1 MIKKRKRGLSLP
13 NLSPPQTERE
23 RARVVGLTQS
33 SGGRLRRRRARP
45 GEGGEGGAAP
55 VTATLLTAAPLLGVA
70 EGDWLGV
77 AEGDGT
83 GVEAIDDGVGVEA
96 GAGGDEFVPL
106 PQCVG
111 ADAVDEEEGGFVGFV
126 GFGVP
131 EMEEGAVAEIGGAGL
146 ETGVAEGVPVQ
157 PILQGRQANTLDH
170 DGYRIAERDSERGGV
185 KEPASTE
192 TLDRSTN
199 EEGLSDTRLNSKLKS
214 ECGNTQEPASTE
226 TLDRSTNEEGLS
238 DTRLNS
244 KLKSECGNTQE
255 PASTETLDRSTNEEG
270 LSDTR
275 LNSKLKSECGN
286 TQEPA
291 STETLDRSTNEE
303 GLSDTRLNSKLK
315 SECGNTQEPA
325 STETL
330 DRSINDD
337 VNTSHTLDFTV
348 ILKKLIDRG
357 KVNVKDVAS
366 EIGISSDSL
375 ASMLA
380 DDCLVPDLRCK
391 IVTWLR
397 SHAYIESDIPDV
409 LPVKSVPPRRR
420 TKSNIR
426 ILKDNKVICS
436 SKETTSDGIVMN
448 EAKSGQLISEDADYS
463 SKESVSDVTEKE
475 PASTETLDRSTNE
488 EGLSDTR
495 LNSKLK
501 SECGNTQEP
510 ASTETLDRSTNEE
523 GLSDTR
529 LNSKLKSECGN
540 TQEPASTETLD
551 RSTNEEGL
559 SDTRLNSKLK
569 SECGNTQEPA
579 STETLDRSTNE
590 EGLSDTRLNSK
601 LKSECGNT
609 QEPASTETLDRS
621 INDDVNTSHTL
632 DFTVILK
639 KLIDRGKVNVK
650 DVASEIGISS
660 DSLASMLA
668 DDCLVP
674 DLRCKIVT
682 WLRSHAYIESDIPDV
697 LPVKSVPPRRRT
709 KSNIR
714 ILKDNKVICSSKE
727 TTSDGI
733 VMNEAKSGQ
742 LISEDADYSSKESVS
757 DVTEKHKLSWH
768 LLSLLRPVYHYD
780 FRINLMEPD
789 GVHDTLASNS
799 PKCEGGQAQVAAIS
813 QNVTPN
819 SDPENTICS
828 VVKNDI
834 PDLIKAEAVCT
845 YIHPLIR
852 DKMMKMKNVV
862 LSNNANYE
870 FDGKILSDACM
881 LLLLWSCSH
890 LLFLAGS
897 RDHEI
902 SAMEASSSSG
912 ICCNQHIEHLNSSDM
927 ISKFDEA
934 KFEQLVKARN
944 IGVLEMSPENEVEGE
959 LIFHQHRLLCN
970 VAARKHLSDDL
981 ICKVVKSLPEEIDTI
996 GKRKWD
1002 AVLVNQYLS
1011 ELREA
1016 KKQGRKERRHKEA
1029 QAVLAAATAAAAA
1042 SLRISSFRK
1051 DTLDESA
1058 HPENLLKMNTS
1069 TGRVG
1074 LYSQQMPRAKET
1086 LSKLALPRGSSGMNS
1101 DFVQSISDFCK
1112 EHPRT
1117 CDICRRS
1124 ETILNP
1130 ILVCSS
1136 CKVAIH
1142 LDCYR
1147 SVKDSTG
1154 PWKCELC
1161 ENLLSSRSSG
1171 AQTVNSWE
1179 KPYFAAECGLCGG
1192 SAGAFRKSTD
1202 GQWVHAFCA
1211 EWVLESTF
1219 RRGQVHPVEGMESV
1233 VKGSEVC
1240 HICHRKQGVCT
1251 KCNYGH
1257 CHRTFHPS
1265 CARSAGFYMNAK
1277 TVGGKL
1283 QHKAYCEKHS
1293 LEQRAKAETQRHGI
1307 EELKSLK
1314 QTRVELERLRL
1325 LCERIIKREKL
1336 KRDLVLCS
1344 QDILVSNRD
1353 SIALSALV
1361 RSPFFPSDVSSESA
1375 TTSLKGN
1382 TDDCRSGS
1390 EAIQRSDDITVDS
1403 TVSGERPVSGKRH
1416 IKFPVS
1422 MDNDQKTD
1430 DSSTSQH
1437 LFLQRPRER
1446 VSFGGKQIPH
1456 RPSFVAS
1463 QNLSDDG
1470 ERRSKLRKY
1479 TETFEKE
1486 LVMTSD
1492 QASVKNQRL
1501 PKGFVYVPI
1510 GCLSKEKETIP
1521 DAYSG
1526 KPLERDG
1533 AKWKLCFLYLYTELQ
1548 GIAYCAGSA
1557 KVRVYILTM
1566 STLKSSC
1573 GQELHFDDRAF

>member
-1 MIKKRKRGLSLP
+1 MTGVQCHRRRKMMGRGADGGCGTEEKICPISRVPAKFPAKENVTLEKQTPIGIDFYTQARKALCERSPFDTEDAQVSTISTLPSGLANFLSRHSDGRKRQKKSHSGVETKAKSSRAGAAEKGRGSKNIWSETEEYFRELTVDDIDKLHELSSFVFSASQKCFSIPVLSNAFRDSEGNGDIANEVNEVNVVNANGVGFDCGVVVDEEAKEEVEQFMKIDSVGANVLVQEEKGCSSSSQMAMSCSGLEWLLGSRSKIYLTSERPSKKRK
-13 NLSPPQTERE
+13 
-23 RARVVGLTQS
+23 
-33 SGGRLRRRRARP
+33 
-45 GEGGEGGAAP
+45 
-55 VTATLLTAAPLLGVA
+55 LLG
-70 EGDWLGV
+70 GD
-77 AEGDGT
+77 
-83 GVEAIDDGVGVEA
+83 
-96 GAGGDEFVPL
+96 
-106 PQCVG
+106 
-111 ADAVDEEEGGFVGFV
+111 
-126 GFGVP
+126 
-131 EMEEGAVAEIGGAGL
+131 AGL
-146 ETGVAEGVPVQ
+146 EKLIVASPVDGLSSLCHYCSLGDTGDQLNRLIVCSSCNVSVHQRCYGVQDNVADSWLCSWCNQRNALQSSDRSCLLCPKQGGALKPVSKKGVGSENGGSMEFVHLFCCQWMPEVYIKDTRTMEPVMNIEGIKETRRKLVCFLCKVKCGACVRCSNGTCRTSFHPICAREAKHRMEIWGKFGCDDVELRAFCSKHSEVHNGSSTQQSGNLSIASGSDSYITNHQPVA
-157 PILQGRQANTLDH
+157 PTANKPHKFKIGRKNGDKITVHIETTDTNINKLGNSVLHVEGLSDTRLNSKLKSECGNTQ
-170 DGYRIAERDSERGGV
+170 
-185 KEPASTE
+185 EPASTE
-192 TLDRSTN
+192 TLDKSTN

-226 TLDRSTNEEGLS
+226 TLDRSTN
-238 DTRLNS
+238 
-244 KLKSECGNTQE
+244 
-255 PASTETLDRSTNEEG
+255 
-270 LSDTR
+270 
-275 LNSKLKSECGN
+275 
-286 TQEPA
+286 
-291 STETLDRSTNEE
+291 
-303 GLSDTRLNSKLK
+303 
-315 SECGNTQEPA
+315 
-325 STETL
+325 
-330 DRSINDD
+330 DD
-337 VNTSHTLDFTV
+337 VNTSDTLDFTV
-348 ILKKLIDRG
+348 ILKK
-357 KVNVKDVAS
+357 
-366 EIGISSDSL
+366 
-375 ASMLA
+375 

-397 SHAYIESDIPDV
+397 SHAYIGTLHKNLKIKIKSLLTSKDDMGAAEDSNAVMVSESDIPDV

-436 SKETTSDGIVMN
+436 SKETTSDGIVMD
-448 EAKSGQLISEDADYS
+448 EAKRGQLISEDADYS
-463 SKESVSDVTEKE
+463 SKESVSDVTEK
-475 PASTETLDRSTNE
+475 
-488 EGLSDTR
+488 
-495 LNSKLK
+495 
-501 SECGNTQEP
+501 
-510 ASTETLDRSTNEE
+510 
-523 GLSDTR
+523 
-529 LNSKLKSECGN
+529 
-540 TQEPASTETLD
+540 
-551 RSTNEEGL
+551 
-559 SDTRLNSKLK
+559 
-569 SECGNTQEPA
+569 
-579 STETLDRSTNE
+579 
-590 EGLSDTRLNSK
+590 
-601 LKSECGNT
+601 
-609 QEPASTETLDRS
+609 
-621 INDDVNTSHTL
+621 
-632 DFTVILK
+632 
-639 KLIDRGKVNVK
+639 
-650 DVASEIGISS
+650 
-660 DSLASMLA
+660 
-668 DDCLVP
+668 
-674 DLRCKIVT
+674 
-682 WLRSHAYIESDIPDV
+682 
-697 LPVKSVPPRRRT
+697 
-709 KSNIR
+709 
-714 ILKDNKVICSSKE
+714 
-727 TTSDGI
+727 
-733 VMNEAKSGQ
+733 
-742 LISEDADYSSKESVS
+742 
-757 DVTEKHKLSWH
+757 
-768 LLSLLRPVYHYD
+768 
-780 FRINLMEPD
+780 NLMEPD

-813 QNVTPN
+813 QQNVTPN

-845 YIHPLIR
+845 YIHPLIC

-870 FDGKILSDACM
+870 FDG
-881 LLLLWSCSH
+881 
-890 LLFLAGS
+890 S
-897 RDHEI
+897 RGHEI

-912 ICCNQHIEHLNSSDM
+912 ICCNQRIEHLNSSVM

-944 IGVLEMSPENEVEGE
+944 IGVLEMSPEDEVEGE

-981 ICKVVKSLPEEIDTI
+981 ICKVVKSLPEEVDTI

-1058 HPENLLKMNTS
+1058 HPENLLTMNTS

-1074 LYSQQMPRAKET
+1074 LYSQQVPRAKET

-1240 HICHRKQGVCT
+1240 HICRRKQGVCT

-1293 LEQRAKAETQRHGI
+1293 LEQRAKADTQRHGI

-1336 KRDLVLCS
+1336 KRELVLCS

-1470 ERRSKLRKY
+1470 ERRSKCRKY

-1533 AKWKLCFLYLYTELQ
+1533 
-1548 GIAYCAGSA
+1548 
-1557 KVRVYILTM
+1557 
-1566 STLKSSC
+1566 
-1573 GQELHFDDRAF
+1573 

>member
-1 MIKKRKRGLSLP
+1 MTGVQCHRRRKMMGRGADGGCGTEEKICPISRVPATFPAKENVALEKQTPIGIDCYTQARKALCERSPFDTEDAQVSTISTLPSGLANFLSRHSDGRKRQKKLHSGVETKAKSSRAGAAEKGRGSKNIWSETEEYFRELTVDDIDKLHELSSFVFSASQKCFSIPVLSNAFRDSEGNGDIANEGNVVNVVNANGVGFDCGVVVDEEAKEEVEQFMKIDSVGANVLVQEEKGCSSSSQMAMSCSGLEWLLGSRSKIYLTSERPSKKRK
-13 NLSPPQTERE
+13 
-23 RARVVGLTQS
+23 
-33 SGGRLRRRRARP
+33 
-45 GEGGEGGAAP
+45 
-55 VTATLLTAAPLLGVA
+55 LLG
-70 EGDWLGV
+70 GD
-77 AEGDGT
+77 
-83 GVEAIDDGVGVEA
+83 
-96 GAGGDEFVPL
+96 
-106 PQCVG
+106 
-111 ADAVDEEEGGFVGFV
+111 
-126 GFGVP
+126 
-131 EMEEGAVAEIGGAGL
+131 AGL
-146 ETGVAEGVPVQ
+146 EKLIVACPVDGLSSLCHYCSLGDTGDQLNRLIVCSSCNVSVHQRCYGVQDNVADSWLCSWCNQ
-157 PILQGRQANTLDH
+157 RNALQ
-170 DGYRIAERDSERGGV
+170 S
-185 KEPASTE
+185 S
-192 TLDRSTN
+192 DRSCLLCPKQGGALKPVSKKGVGSEN
-199 EEGLSDTRLNSKLKS
+199 GGSMEFVHLFCCQWMPEVYIKDTRTMEPVMNIEGIKETRRKLVCFLCKVKCGACVRCSNGTCRTSFHPICAREAKHRMEIWGKFGCDDVELRAFCSKHSEVHNGSSTQQSGNLSIASGSDSYITNHQPVAPTANKPHKFKIGRKNGDKITVHIETTDTNINKLGNSVLHV
-214 ECGNTQEPASTE
+214 
-226 TLDRSTNEEGLS
+226 
-238 DTRLNS
+238 
-244 KLKSECGNTQE
+244 
-255 PASTETLDRSTNEEG
+255 EG

-397 SHAYIESDIPDV
+397 SHAYIGTLHKNLKIKIKSLLTSKDDMGAAEDSNAVMVSESDIPDV

-463 SKESVSDVTEKE
+463 SKESVSDVTEK
-475 PASTETLDRSTNE
+475 
-488 EGLSDTR
+488 
-495 LNSKLK
+495 
-501 SECGNTQEP
+501 
-510 ASTETLDRSTNEE
+510 
-523 GLSDTR
+523 
-529 LNSKLKSECGN
+529 
-540 TQEPASTETLD
+540 
-551 RSTNEEGL
+551 
-559 SDTRLNSKLK
+559 
-569 SECGNTQEPA
+569 
-579 STETLDRSTNE
+579 
-590 EGLSDTRLNSK
+590 
-601 LKSECGNT
+601 
-609 QEPASTETLDRS
+609 
-621 INDDVNTSHTL
+621 
-632 DFTVILK
+632 
-639 KLIDRGKVNVK
+639 
-650 DVASEIGISS
+650 
-660 DSLASMLA
+660 
-668 DDCLVP
+668 
-674 DLRCKIVT
+674 
-682 WLRSHAYIESDIPDV
+682 
-697 LPVKSVPPRRRT
+697 
-709 KSNIR
+709 
-714 ILKDNKVICSSKE
+714 
-727 TTSDGI
+727 
-733 VMNEAKSGQ
+733 
-742 LISEDADYSSKESVS
+742 
-757 DVTEKHKLSWH
+757 
-768 LLSLLRPVYHYD
+768 
-780 FRINLMEPD
+780 NLMEPD

-870 FDGKILSDACM
+870 FD
-881 LLLLWSCSH
+881 
-890 LLFLAGS
+890 GS

-1086 LSKLALPRGSSGMNS
+1086 LSKLALPRGSLGMNS

-1211 EWVLESTF
+1211 EVKLSFTLLVILLTHLLESF
-1219 RRGQVHPVEGMESV
+1219 LFVYLFS
-1233 VKGSEVC
+1233 
-1240 HICHRKQGVCT
+1240 
-1251 KCNYGH
+1251 
-1257 CHRTFHPS
+1257 
-1265 CARSAGFYMNAK
+1265 MNAF
-1277 TVGGKL
+1277 
-1283 QHKAYCEKHS
+1283 QPFSFPC
-1293 LEQRAKAETQRHGI
+1293 
-1307 EELKSLK
+1307 
-1314 QTRVELERLRL
+1314 
-1325 LCERIIKREKL
+1325 
-1336 KRDLVLCS
+1336 CS
-1344 QDILVSNRD
+1344 
-1353 SIALSALV
+1353 
-1361 RSPFFPSDVSSESA
+1361 
-1375 TTSLKGN
+1375 
-1382 TDDCRSGS
+1382 
-1390 EAIQRSDDITVDS
+1390 
-1403 TVSGERPVSGKRH
+1403 
-1416 IKFPVS
+1416 
-1422 MDNDQKTD
+1422 
-1430 DSSTSQH
+1430 
-1437 LFLQRPRER
+1437 
-1446 VSFGGKQIPH
+1446 
-1456 RPSFVAS
+1456 
-1463 QNLSDDG
+1463 
-1470 ERRSKLRKY
+1470 
-1479 TETFEKE
+1479 
-1486 LVMTSD
+1486 
-1492 QASVKNQRL
+1492 
-1501 PKGFVYVPI
+1501 
-1510 GCLSKEKETIP
+1510 GC
-1521 DAYSG
+1521 
-1526 KPLERDG
+1526 
-1533 AKWKLCFLYLYTELQ
+1533 
-1548 GIAYCAGSA
+1548 
-1557 KVRVYILTM
+1557 
-1566 STLKSSC
+1566 
-1573 GQELHFDDRAF
+1573 

>member
-1 MIKKRKRGLSLP
+1 MTGVQCHRRRKMMGRGADGGCGTEEKICPISRVPATFPAKENVTLEKQTPIGIDCYTQARKALCERSPFDTEDAQVSTISTLPSGLANFLSRHSDGRKRQKKLHSGVETKAKSSRAGAAEKGRGSKNIWSETEEYFRELTVDDIDKLHELSSFVFSASQKCFSIPVLSNAFRDSEGNGDIANEVNVVNANGVGFDCGVVVDEEAKEEVEQFMKIDSVGANVLVQEEKGCSSSSQMAMSCSGLEWLLGSRSKIYLTSERPSKKRK
-13 NLSPPQTERE
+13 
-23 RARVVGLTQS
+23 
-33 SGGRLRRRRARP
+33 
-45 GEGGEGGAAP
+45 
-55 VTATLLTAAPLLGVA
+55 LLG
-70 EGDWLGV
+70 GD
-77 AEGDGT
+77 
-83 GVEAIDDGVGVEA
+83 
-96 GAGGDEFVPL
+96 
-106 PQCVG
+106 
-111 ADAVDEEEGGFVGFV
+111 
-126 GFGVP
+126 
-131 EMEEGAVAEIGGAGL
+131 AGL
-146 ETGVAEGVPVQ
+146 EKLIVASPVDGLSSLCHYCSLGDTGDQLNRLIVCSSCNVSVHQRCYGVQDNVADSWLCSWCNQ
-157 PILQGRQANTLDH
+157 RNALQ
-170 DGYRIAERDSERGGV
+170 S
-185 KEPASTE
+185 S
-192 TLDRSTN
+192 DRSCLLCPKQGGALKPVSKKGVGSEN
-199 EEGLSDTRLNSKLKS
+199 GGSMEFVHLFCCQWMPEVYIKDTRTMEPVMNIEGIKETRRKLVCFLCKVKCGACVRCSNGTCRTSFHPICAREAKHRMEIWGKFGCDDVELRAFCSKHSEVHNGSSTQQSGNLSIASGSDSYITNHQPVAPTANKPHKFKIGRKNGDKITVHIETTDTNINKLGNSVLHV
-214 ECGNTQEPASTE
+214 
-226 TLDRSTNEEGLS
+226 
-238 DTRLNS
+238 
-244 KLKSECGNTQE
+244 
-255 PASTETLDRSTNEEG
+255 EG

-397 SHAYIESDIPDV
+397 SHAYIGTLHKNLKIKIKSLLTSKDDMGATEDSNAVMVSESDIPDV

-436 SKETTSDGIVMN
+436 SKETTSDGIVMD
-448 EAKSGQLISEDADYS
+448 EAKRGQLISEDADYS
-463 SKESVSDVTEKE
+463 SKESVSDVTEK
-475 PASTETLDRSTNE
+475 
-488 EGLSDTR
+488 
-495 LNSKLK
+495 
-501 SECGNTQEP
+501 
-510 ASTETLDRSTNEE
+510 
-523 GLSDTR
+523 
-529 LNSKLKSECGN
+529 
-540 TQEPASTETLD
+540 
-551 RSTNEEGL
+551 
-559 SDTRLNSKLK
+559 
-569 SECGNTQEPA
+569 
-579 STETLDRSTNE
+579 
-590 EGLSDTRLNSK
+590 
-601 LKSECGNT
+601 
-609 QEPASTETLDRS
+609 
-621 INDDVNTSHTL
+621 
-632 DFTVILK
+632 
-639 KLIDRGKVNVK
+639 
-650 DVASEIGISS
+650 
-660 DSLASMLA
+660 
-668 DDCLVP
+668 
-674 DLRCKIVT
+674 
-682 WLRSHAYIESDIPDV
+682 
-697 LPVKSVPPRRRT
+697 
-709 KSNIR
+709 
-714 ILKDNKVICSSKE
+714 
-727 TTSDGI
+727 
-733 VMNEAKSGQ
+733 
-742 LISEDADYSSKESVS
+742 
-757 DVTEKHKLSWH
+757 
-768 LLSLLRPVYHYD
+768 
-780 FRINLMEPD
+780 NLMEPD

-862 LSNNANYE
+862 QGTMKS
-870 FDGKILSDACM
+870 
-881 LLLLWSCSH
+881 LLL
-890 LLFLAGS
+890 
-897 RDHEI
+897 
-902 SAMEASSSSG
+902 EASSSSG
-912 ICCNQHIEHLNSSDM
+912 ICCNQRIEHLNSSDM

-1058 HPENLLKMNTS
+1058 HPE
-1069 TGRVG
+1069 V
-1074 LYSQQMPRAKET
+1074 
-1086 LSKLALPRGSSGMNS
+1086 
-1101 DFVQSISDFCK
+1101 
-1112 EHPRT
+1112 
-1117 CDICRRS
+1117 
-1124 ETILNP
+1124 
-1130 ILVCSS
+1130 
-1136 CKVAIH
+1136 VAIH

-1314 QTRVELERLRL
+1314 QTR
-1325 LCERIIKREKL
+1325 
-1336 KRDLVLCS
+1336 RDLVLCS

-1403 TVSGERPVSGKRH
+1403 TVSGERLIS
-1416 IKFPVS
+1416 
-1422 MDNDQKTD
+1422 
-1430 DSSTSQH
+1430 
-1437 LFLQRPRER
+1437 
-1446 VSFGGKQIPH
+1446 
-1456 RPSFVAS
+1456 
-1463 QNLSDDG
+1463 
-1470 ERRSKLRKY
+1470 
-1479 TETFEKE
+1479 ETFEKE

-1533 AKWKLCFLYLYTELQ
+1533 NAAEATVKRLTYTPM
-1548 GIAYCAGSA
+1548 
-1557 KVRVYILTM
+1557 V
-1566 STLKSSC
+1566 LKSRRMEIAPITR
-1573 GQELHFDDRAF
+1573 GAPE

>member
-1 MIKKRKRGLSLP
+1 MTGVQCHRRRKMMGRGADGGCGTEEKICPISRVPATFPAKENVTLEKQTPIGIDCYTQARKALCERSPFDTEDAQVSTISTLPSGLANFLSRHSDGRKRQKKLHSGVETKAKSSRAGAAEKGRGSKNIWSETEEYFRELTVDDIDKLHELSSFVFSASQKCFSIPVLSNAFRDSEGNGDIANEGNVVNVVNANGVGFDCGVVVDEEAKEEVEQFMKIDSVGANVLVQEEKGCSSSSQMAMSCSGLEWLLGSRSKIYLTSERPSKKRK
-13 NLSPPQTERE
+13 
-23 RARVVGLTQS
+23 
-33 SGGRLRRRRARP
+33 
-45 GEGGEGGAAP
+45 
-55 VTATLLTAAPLLGVA
+55 LLG
-70 EGDWLGV
+70 GD
-77 AEGDGT
+77 
-83 GVEAIDDGVGVEA
+83 
-96 GAGGDEFVPL
+96 
-106 PQCVG
+106 
-111 ADAVDEEEGGFVGFV
+111 
-126 GFGVP
+126 
-131 EMEEGAVAEIGGAGL
+131 AGL
-146 ETGVAEGVPVQ
+146 EKLIVASPVDGLSSLCHYCSLGDTGNQLNRLIVCSSCNVSVHQRCYGVQDNVADSWLCSWCNQ
-157 PILQGRQANTLDH
+157 RNALQSSDRSCLLCPK
-170 DGYRIAERDSERGGV
+170 RGGALKPVSKKGVGSENGGSMEFVHLFCCQWMPEVYIKDTRTMEPVMNIEGIKETRRKLVCFLCKV
-185 KEPASTE
+185 KCGACVRCSNGTCRTSFHPICAREAKHRMEIWGKFGCDDVELRAFCSKHSEVHNGSSTQQSGNLSIASGSDSYITNHQPVAPTANKPHKFKIGRKNGDRITVHIE
-192 TLDRSTN
+192 TTDTN
-199 EEGLSDTRLNSKLKS
+199 INKLGNSVLHVEGLSDTRLNSKLKS

-397 SHAYIESDIPDV
+397 SHAYIGTLHKNLKIKIKSLLTSKDDMGAAEDSNAVMVSESDIPDV

-463 SKESVSDVTEKE
+463 SKESVSDVTEK
-475 PASTETLDRSTNE
+475 
-488 EGLSDTR
+488 
-495 LNSKLK
+495 
-501 SECGNTQEP
+501 
-510 ASTETLDRSTNEE
+510 
-523 GLSDTR
+523 
-529 LNSKLKSECGN
+529 
-540 TQEPASTETLD
+540 
-551 RSTNEEGL
+551 
-559 SDTRLNSKLK
+559 
-569 SECGNTQEPA
+569 
-579 STETLDRSTNE
+579 
-590 EGLSDTRLNSK
+590 
-601 LKSECGNT
+601 
-609 QEPASTETLDRS
+609 
-621 INDDVNTSHTL
+621 
-632 DFTVILK
+632 
-639 KLIDRGKVNVK
+639 
-650 DVASEIGISS
+650 
-660 DSLASMLA
+660 
-668 DDCLVP
+668 
-674 DLRCKIVT
+674 
-682 WLRSHAYIESDIPDV
+682 
-697 LPVKSVPPRRRT
+697 
-709 KSNIR
+709 
-714 ILKDNKVICSSKE
+714 
-727 TTSDGI
+727 
-733 VMNEAKSGQ
+733 
-742 LISEDADYSSKESVS
+742 
-757 DVTEKHKLSWH
+757 
-768 LLSLLRPVYHYD
+768 
-780 FRINLMEPD
+780 NLMEPD

-870 FDGKILSDACM
+870 FD
-881 LLLLWSCSH
+881 
-890 LLFLAGS
+890 GS

-1533 AKWKLCFLYLYTELQ
+1533 
-1548 GIAYCAGSA
+1548 
-1557 KVRVYILTM
+1557 
-1566 STLKSSC
+1566 
-1573 GQELHFDDRAF
+1573 

>member
-1 MIKKRKRGLSLP
+1 MTGVQCHRRRKMMGRGADGGCGTEEKICPISRVPATFPAKENVALEKQTPIGIDCYTQARKALCERSPFDTEDAQVSTISTLPSGLANFLSRHSDGRKRQKKLHSGVETKAKSSRAGAAEKGRGSKNIWSETEEYFRELTVDDIDKLHELSSFVFSASQKCFSIPVLSNAFRDSEGNGDIANEGNVVNVVNANGVGFDCGVVVDEEAKEEVEQFMKIDSVGANVLVQEEKGCSSSSQMAMSCSGLEWLLGSRSKIYLTSERPSKKRK
-13 NLSPPQTERE
+13 
-23 RARVVGLTQS
+23 
-33 SGGRLRRRRARP
+33 
-45 GEGGEGGAAP
+45 
-55 VTATLLTAAPLLGVA
+55 LLG
-70 EGDWLGV
+70 GD
-77 AEGDGT
+77 
-83 GVEAIDDGVGVEA
+83 
-96 GAGGDEFVPL
+96 
-106 PQCVG
+106 
-111 ADAVDEEEGGFVGFV
+111 
-126 GFGVP
+126 
-131 EMEEGAVAEIGGAGL
+131 AGL
-146 ETGVAEGVPVQ
+146 EKLIVACPVDGLSSLCHYCSLGDTGDQLNRLIVCSSCNVSVHQRCYGVQDNVADSWLCSWCNQ
-157 PILQGRQANTLDH
+157 RNALQ
-170 DGYRIAERDSERGGV
+170 S
-185 KEPASTE
+185 S
-192 TLDRSTN
+192 DRSCLLCPKQGGALKPVSKKGVGSEN
-199 EEGLSDTRLNSKLKS
+199 GGSMEFVHLFCCQWMPEVYIKDTRTMEPVMNIEGIKETRRKLVCFLCKVKCGACVRCSNGTCRTSFHPICAREAKHRMEIWGKFGCDDVELRAFCSKHSEVHNGSSTQQSGNLSIASGSDSYITNHQPVAPTANKPHKFKIGRKNGDKITVHIETTDTNINKLGNSVLHV
-214 ECGNTQEPASTE
+214 
-226 TLDRSTNEEGLS
+226 
-238 DTRLNS
+238 
-244 KLKSECGNTQE
+244 
-255 PASTETLDRSTNEEG
+255 EG

-463 SKESVSDVTEKE
+463 SKESVSDVTEK
-475 PASTETLDRSTNE
+475 
-488 EGLSDTR
+488 
-495 LNSKLK
+495 
-501 SECGNTQEP
+501 
-510 ASTETLDRSTNEE
+510 
-523 GLSDTR
+523 
-529 LNSKLKSECGN
+529 
-540 TQEPASTETLD
+540 
-551 RSTNEEGL
+551 
-559 SDTRLNSKLK
+559 
-569 SECGNTQEPA
+569 
-579 STETLDRSTNE
+579 
-590 EGLSDTRLNSK
+590 
-601 LKSECGNT
+601 
-609 QEPASTETLDRS
+609 
-621 INDDVNTSHTL
+621 
-632 DFTVILK
+632 
-639 KLIDRGKVNVK
+639 
-650 DVASEIGISS
+650 
-660 DSLASMLA
+660 
-668 DDCLVP
+668 
-674 DLRCKIVT
+674 
-682 WLRSHAYIESDIPDV
+682 
-697 LPVKSVPPRRRT
+697 
-709 KSNIR
+709 
-714 ILKDNKVICSSKE
+714 
-727 TTSDGI
+727 
-733 VMNEAKSGQ
+733 
-742 LISEDADYSSKESVS
+742 
-757 DVTEKHKLSWH
+757 
-768 LLSLLRPVYHYD
+768 
-780 FRINLMEPD
+780 NLMEPD

-870 FDGKILSDACM
+870 FD
-881 LLLLWSCSH
+881 
-890 LLFLAGS
+890 GS

-1086 LSKLALPRGSSGMNS
+1086 LSKLALPRGSLGMNS

-1336 KRDLVLCS
+1336 KRELVLCS

-1573 GQELHFDDRAF
+1573 GQELHFDERAF